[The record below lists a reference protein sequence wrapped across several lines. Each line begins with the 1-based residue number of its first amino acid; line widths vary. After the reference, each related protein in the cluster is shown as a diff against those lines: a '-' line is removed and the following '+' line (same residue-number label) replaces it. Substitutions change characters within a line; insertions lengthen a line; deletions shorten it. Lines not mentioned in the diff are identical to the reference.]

1 MGNYRPPI
9 VNVIRITML
18 SDAQAAEIGRQ
29 VSLAKRNLSTPKTG
43 TDEEKIA
50 ELTRSSRLA
59 EEKLDNILKSLS
71 GDGIDV

>member
-1 MGNYRPPI
+1 MGNHRPPI
-9 VNVIRITML
+9 VNIIRITML

-29 VSLAKRNLSTPKTG
+29 VSLAKRNLSIPKTG